1 MDYSHAGG
9 RQCRVPG
16 AGERGF
22 FGGEGRVEMGTAEE
36 SEGLGVEFEGVDGA
50 CGARGDTVDEG
61 LGFEGE
67 GEAEGEGDE
76 GGDERG
82 E

>member
-1 MDYSHAGG
+1 MGRFQRDEPARGPSAAMDYSHAGG

-36 SEGLGVEFEGVDGA
+36 SEGLGVEFEGLDGA
-50 CGARGDTVDEG
+50 CGA
-61 LGFEGE
+61 
-67 GEAEGEGDE
+67 
-76 GGDERG
+76 
-82 E
+82 